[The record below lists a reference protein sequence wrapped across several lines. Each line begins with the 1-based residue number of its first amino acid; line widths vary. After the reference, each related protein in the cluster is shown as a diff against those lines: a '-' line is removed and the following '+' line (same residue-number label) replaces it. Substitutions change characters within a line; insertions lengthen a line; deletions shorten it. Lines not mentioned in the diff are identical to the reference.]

1 MIANVTESNVAVME
15 NKLAYSVAEAAN
27 KVSMSKSYLRNE
39 IRAKKLEAKLI
50 GNRVLIL
57 NSDLQIWLEGKGD
70 WEGIKER
77 NN

>member
-39 IRAKKLEAKLI
+39 IRAKKLKAKLI

-57 NSDLQIWLEGKGD
+57 NSDLQIWLEGKSD